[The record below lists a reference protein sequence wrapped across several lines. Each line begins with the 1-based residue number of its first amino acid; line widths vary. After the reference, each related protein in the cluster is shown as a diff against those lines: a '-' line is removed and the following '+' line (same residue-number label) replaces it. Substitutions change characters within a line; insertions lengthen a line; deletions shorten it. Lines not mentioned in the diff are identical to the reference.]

1 MTISEI
7 LNKMIDYS
15 EGNTHDI
22 NHFMMVWGYA
32 RTIGK
37 LENLSDEMQF
47 LVETA
52 AIVHDIACPLCREK
66 YGTSA
71 APYQEIEGIP
81 LAGEFLKDTGMT
93 EEQIERVKFI
103 VGHHHTFSC
112 IDGIDFQILVE
123 ADYIVNAIENGYS
136 SGNIRKFTEK
146 FFVTDSGK
154 HIVRSLFGI

>member
-15 EGNTHDI
+15 EGNLRDI
-22 NHFMMVWGYA
+22 NHLMMVWGYA

-37 LENLSDEMQF
+37 LENLSDEVQF

-93 EEQIERVKFI
+93 KEQIERVQFI
-103 VGHHHTFSC
+103 VGHHHTYSC

-136 SGNIRKFTEK
+136 SDNVRHFTEK
-146 FFVTDSGK
+146 YFVTDSGK
-154 HIVRSLFGI
+154 HIIRSLFGI